1 MKLNL
6 LLEKNHVESE
16 FNMKMPIQ
24 LAESMPCSKENMDI
38 RQDEAFENTMVEQY
52 SQESMVGLIHRR

>member
-24 LAESMPCSKENMDI
+24 LAESMPCSKENM
-38 RQDEAFENTMVEQY
+38 QDEAFENTMIEQY
-52 SQESMVGLIHRR
+52 SQESMVGLSHRR